1 MFQCVTVKAPRRIID
16 VGVSLSHESPAPPVH
31 EDSPAPGALVV
42 GQQHQVRVT
51 TRDEVPGFSTLCFP
65 AQVPTRLY
73 IVQAGPDP
81 DRETLHSA
89 AGGGGRREDVVG
101 PTDWSASEGT
111 GKKYF

>member
-1 MFQCVTVKAPRRIID
+1 MCHGEGSSSYNRRGRVSVPREPRPSRPRGQPRPGGAGGGPAASGKSHDERRGARILNSVFSCPGSD
-16 VGVSLSHESPAPPVH
+16 PA
-31 EDSPAPGALVV
+31 
-42 GQQHQVRVT
+42 
-51 TRDEVPGFSTLCFP
+51 
-65 AQVPTRLY
+65 
-73 IVQAGPDP
+73 VQAGPDP